1 MAKVSALDAFLNADL
16 DVRKKVEIKRL
27 GTELEVRGLGTSE
40 MNAIRE
46 QCMFGKKGDELDE
59 DKFNALLVAKSCVS
73 LDFNNEKLREH
84 YGATDAADCVQKA
97 LLAGELVTLVQA
109 TMEASGFG
117 DLAEQIEAAKN

>member
-1 MAKVSALDAFLNADL
+1 MAKVNALEAFLNADL

-27 GTELEVRGLGTSE
+27 GVELEVRGLGTKE

-73 LDFNNEKLREH
+73 IDFNDEQLREH

-97 LLAGELVTLVQA
+97 LLAGELVSLVQA
-109 TMEASGFG
+109 IMEASGYG
-117 DLAEQIEAAKN
+117 DLAELIEAAKN

>member
-1 MAKVSALDAFLNADL
+1 MAKVSALDAFLNSDL
-16 DVRKKVEIKRL
+16 NVRKKVEIKRL

-46 QCMFGKKGDELDE
+46 QCMFGDELDE

-73 LDFNNEKLREH
+73 LDFNDEKLREH

-97 LLAGELVTLVQA
+97 LLAGELVSLVQA

-117 DLAEQIEAAKN
+117 NLAEQIEAAKN